1 MFFLDG
7 SILPHQRS
15 GRLGHL
21 SGLRRIITKRRRDPL
36 CDFACIAWK
45 IPLQFPV
52 DSTSLPV
59 FSFFFAMELRK
70 DPITRSWVMTGDD
83 TGDAGSRPDA
93 PCPFCSDSSL
103 HVIAKTPNTPGASW
117 SARSVVHPRPLYHI
131 EGEPG
136 RRGDG
141 LYDRMHS
148 VGAHEVLVE
157 NPNHDRHLWK
167 ASDEDIA
174 HFLRLA
180 AERILDLK
188 RDPRIKYVSLFKDYG
203 PNAGQ
208 EFSHPTSQLTATL
221 FVPRRVLYEL
231 RAGRDYFVGKERC
244 VFCDIIQQEERQAQ
258 RVIEVRGDYLA
269 LGPYAPRVP
278 YETWILPRNHD
289 SSFER
294 TGLNKPGLRTNL
306 AALLRRTLQ
315 RVRTVTEDFHL
326 VLHTSPSSL
335 HPSKNLG
342 YWKTIDDDYHWH
354 IEIMPVVPSKAKSY
368 TFKEVYYSP
377 VTSETAVKQLREAKI
392 EG

>member
-1 MFFLDG
+1 M
-7 SILPHQRS
+7 
-15 GRLGHL
+15 LGADQEDVYAATHL
-21 SGLRRIITKRRRDPL
+21 
-36 CDFACIAWK
+36 CNC
-45 IPLQFPV
+45 
-52 DSTSLPV
+52 
-59 FSFFFAMELRK
+59 
-70 DPITRSWVMTGDD
+70 
-83 TGDAGSRPDA
+83 
-93 PCPFCSDSSL
+93 
-103 HVIAKTPNTPGASW
+103 
-117 SARSVVHPRPLYHI
+117 
-131 EGEPG
+131 
-136 RRGDG
+136 DG
-141 LYDRMHS
+141 LNRLAAI
-148 VGAHEVLVE
+148 GG
-157 NPNHDRHLWK
+157 LWH
-167 ASDEDIA
+167 A

-180 AERILDLK
+180 AERIVDLK

-203 PNAGQ
+203 KNAGQ
-208 EFSHPTSQLTATL
+208 EFPHPTSQLTATM

-231 RAGRDYFVGKERC
+231 RAGREYFISKERC

-289 SSFER
+289 SAFER

-315 RVRTVTEDFHL
+315 RIRTVSEDFHL

-354 IEIMPVVPSKAKSY
+354 IEILPVVPSKAKSY
-368 TFKEVYYSP
+368 NFKEVYYSP
-377 VTSETAVKQLREAKI
+377 VSSETAVKQLRDAKI